1 MKPNQSSLILLL
13 LGFTFTILLA
23 LLNSAITRF
32 GIFIYIP
39 SILLFPMV
47 VHLDRLRGSFVIFS
61 LGIIMDT
68 QLKMPLGFNSFSL
81 MFFFLIAKDWFHSNE
96 KDNASRPTFF
106 VVLANAAMFTIWY
119 IICTIKQKYFGI
131 WGHKTFLWNLLISSL
146 CLILI
151 SKWFF
156 DISLILLSSKS
167 TMGEKMKA

>member
-81 MFFFLIAKDWFHSNE
+81 MSFFLIAKDWFHSNE

-106 VVLANAAMFTIWY
+106 VVSANAAMFTIWF
-119 IICTIKQKYFGI
+119 IICSIKPQYFGN
-131 WGHKTFLWNLLISSL
+131 WEHKTFLWNLLISSL